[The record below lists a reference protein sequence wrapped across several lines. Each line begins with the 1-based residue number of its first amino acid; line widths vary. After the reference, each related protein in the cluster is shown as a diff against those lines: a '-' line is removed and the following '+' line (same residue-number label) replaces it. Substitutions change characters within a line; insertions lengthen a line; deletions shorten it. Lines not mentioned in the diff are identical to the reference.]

1 MKIINKIKILL
12 DKNKGNALSES
23 INQNGEDI
31 KNKSENTSVDLW
43 QHEQE
48 LFGADRIQ
56 QQKLYEKW
64 IIKKTWLLKD
74 EAIPLLCGANPE
86 SKKNSESDVM
96 QFAELWEHAKP
107 CVTQGLLSVTDATAA
122 PEEWQVQPQDVYKWA
137 AISRVNIPEQLSG
150 IMEFVLSTVKNVDSG
165 SSGNALDT
173 KNLRN
178 IDNIE
183 NDKERVLGA
192 ALAILAAYPDQC
204 RNNKGRVR
212 ANKIVEILEEK
223 GEFWFGK
230 STPSLS
236 NTAKLNLVNRWLQT
250 IC

>member
-1 MKIINKIKILL
+1 MKIINKIKTLL

-23 INQNGEDI
+23 ISKNMKDI
-31 KNKSENTSVDLW
+31 KNKSENTSVDLRRR
-43 QHEQE
+43 ERE
-48 LFGADRIQ
+48 LFGVDRVQ

-74 EAIPLLCGANPE
+74 EAIPLLCGVNPE
-86 SKKNSESDVM
+86 SKMSSESDAM
-96 QFAELWEHAKP
+96 QFAKLWEHAQQ
-107 CVTQGLLSVTDATAA
+107 CVAQGLLSITETAA
-122 PEEWQVQPQDVYKWA
+122 EPEKWQVQPQEVYKWA

-150 IMEFVLSTVKNVDSG
+150 VMEFILSTVKNTDSD
-165 SSGNALDT
+165 SSGHVLDSNNP
-173 KNLRN
+173 KNTDK
-178 IDNIE
+178 IGD
-183 NDKERVLGA
+183 DKERVLGA
-192 ALAILAAYPDQC
+192 ALAILAAYPNQC

-230 STPSLS
+230 GTPALS
-236 NTAKLNLVNRWLQT
+236 NTARLDLINRWLQT